1 MRVVV
6 AVAEPA
12 FMPGELSQIDADGD
26 ISIKESVK

>member
-1 MRVVV
+1 V

-12 FMPGELSQIDADGD
+12 FVLDELSQIDAGGD